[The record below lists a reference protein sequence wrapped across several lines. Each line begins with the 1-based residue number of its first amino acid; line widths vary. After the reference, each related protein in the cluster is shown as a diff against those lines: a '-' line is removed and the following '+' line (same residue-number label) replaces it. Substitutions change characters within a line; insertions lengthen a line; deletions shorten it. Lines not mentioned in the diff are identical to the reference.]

1 MREIK
6 MSEQAPTKAV
16 SICAVLALLSGCD
29 PPKSTGYYDQDVRR
43 EVFFQC
49 LQTVPAGPQATKYND
64 WSEVIDEC
72 GDQAMS
78 LAARGFS
85 DVRAADKVERK

>member
-1 MREIK
+1 
-6 MSEQAPTKAV
+6 MSEHGVVKAL
-16 SICAVLALLSGCD
+16 SIGFALVLLTGCE

-49 LQTVPAGPQATKYND
+49 LQAVPVGPQATKYND
-64 WSEVIDEC
+64 WSEVVDEC

-85 DVRAADKVERK
+85 DVRAAEKVERK